1 LLRNEKVGCKGSSR
15 FVRIVVLSI
24 VATLPCLAQ
33 MENEGRGFRAE
44 RQAISYEAISMF
56 GDDSSKAV
64 VGIHYRIKQDFFIFV
79 RNVPPQ
85 PDAQYVARG
94 ELSVELQNDQKVP
107 VAREMRQIVLERS
120 TQPRENEP
128 LPDLE
133 GAFSF
138 RVPGGT
144 YNIIV
149 SLDDRESG
157 RTFLERDRRVVA
169 TQPTH
174 KPLELSD
181 AFFVLPEAAG
191 PAEGDIVPLNDAGNV
206 LYGGSGGLITEIFQP
221 DSASSLE
228 VHWHLR
234 GQSDLFARRTE
245 EFSDS
250 TFLPADGLLELNMR
264 EGKILYSTKPSAL
277 PWKTCF
283 IPLPIE
289 KLDPGT
295 FTLDVEFSLGKI
307 KRAQHHAFRVIWPL
321 RPISLTDPDLAVEA
335 LRHIATDQQVYD
347 MQSGSSAHRARAFY
361 DFWKAK
367 DPDTTTAYNEVM
379 AEYYY
384 RVDEAMH
391 KFSTTGEGDGYKTDR
406 GRIYIL
412 YGPPE
417 QTNHLLQPGSAP
429 TEIWTYDRLKRRF
442 VFIDPTKTGTYVL
455 SQAENL

>member
-1 LLRNEKVGCKGSSR
+1 
-15 FVRIVVLSI
+15 
-24 VATLPCLAQ
+24 
-33 MENEGRGFRAE
+33 MENAGRGLTSQ
-44 RQAISYEAISMF
+44 RQAISYEAVSMF
-56 GDDSSKAV
+56 GDDSTKAV
-64 VGIHYRIKQDFFIFV
+64 VNVHYRINQDFFIFV
-79 RNVPPQ
+79 RNVPPR
-85 PDAQYVARG
+85 PDAEYIARG
-94 ELSVELQNDQKVP
+94 ELSVELQNDDKVS
-107 VAREMRQIVLERS
+107 VAREMRQIVIERS
-120 TQPRENEP
+120 TEPRENDQ

-144 YNIIV
+144 YSIIV
-149 SLDDRESG
+149 NLDDSESG
-157 RTFLERDRRVVA
+157 RTFLERNRRVVVSE
-169 TQPTH
+169 PTY

-181 AFFVLPEAAG
+181 AFFVLPEDTG
-191 PAEGDIVPLNDAGNV
+191 PASADVVPLNDAGNV
-206 LYGGSGGLITEIFQP
+206 LYGGTGGLITEIYQP
-221 DSASSLE
+221 DSMSGLE
-228 VHWHLR
+228 VHWHLS
-234 GQSDLFARRTE
+234 GQSDLFARHTE
-245 EFSDS
+245 TFSDS
-250 TFLPADGLLELNMR
+250 TFLPADGLLQLNMR
-264 EGKILYSTKPSAL
+264 EGKILYSTRPSAL

-289 KLDPGT
+289 KLDPGS

-307 KRAQHHAFRVIWPL
+307 KHTQHHQFRVVWPF

-347 MQSGSSAHRARAFY
+347 MQSGSPAHRARAFY

-384 RVDEAMH
+384 RVDEAMR
-391 KFSTTGEGDGYKTDR
+391 KFSTTGEADGYKTDR

-417 QTNHLLQPGSAP
+417 QTDHLLQPGSAP
-429 TEIWTYDRLKRRF
+429 SEIWTYNRLKKRF
-442 VFIDPTKTGTYVL
+442 VFIDPTKSGVYVL